1 MDVITR
7 LFTIIG
13 LYMGMTLVF
22 AGLQA
27 GIIEG
32 VYYLFTKRTLE
43 AGPNGVRFILF
54 VSIIMS
60 LLWICLFA
68 GIF

>member
-1 MDVITR
+1 MDLITR
-7 LFTIIG
+7 LLTIIG

-22 AGLQA
+22 VGLQA

-43 AGPNGVRFILF
+43 TGPNGARFIIFLSI
-54 VSIIMS
+54 VMSII
-60 LLWICLFA
+60 WVCLFT

>member
-1 MDVITR
+1 MAVITR

-32 VYYLFTKRTLE
+32 IYYLFTKRTLE
-43 AGPNGVRFILF
+43 AGPNGARFILF
-54 VSIIMS
+54 VSVVMS
-60 LLWICLFA
+60 MLWVCLFM
-68 GIF
+68 GIL

>member
-1 MDVITR
+1 
-7 LFTIIG
+7 
-13 LYMGMTLVF
+13 MGMTLVF
-22 AGLQA
+22 VGLQA

-43 AGPNGVRFILF
+43 TGPNGARFIIFLSI
-54 VSIIMS
+54 VMSII
-60 LLWICLFA
+60 WVCLFT

>member
-1 MDVITR
+1 MAVITR
-7 LFTIIG
+7 LFTLIG

-43 AGPNGVRFILF
+43 AGPNGARFILL
-54 VSIIMS
+54 VSVIMS
-60 LLWICLFA
+60 ILWVCLFT

>member
-32 VYYLFTKRTLE
+32 IYYLFTKRTLE
-43 AGPNGVRFILF
+43 AGPNGARFILF
-54 VSIIMS
+54 ISVIMS
-60 LLWICLFA
+60 ILWICLFT

>member
-1 MDVITR
+1 MNVITR

-22 AGLQA
+22 AGIQA
-27 GIIEG
+27 GLIEG
-32 VYYLFTKRTLE
+32 IYYLFTKRTLE
-43 AGPNGVRFILF
+43 AGPNGVRIILL

-60 LLWICLFA
+60 LLWVCFFS